1 MYKKIDLILC
11 TLYIKDDK
19 VYILRII
26 CLHKKKVILLMN
38 SFIYTLRSTNII
50 KNPSSKKCILFLLR
64 HSNSN
69 KNYDS
74 FNIILSLYFQNNFKS
89 RNYYKSLCFTECLLF
104 AKTENHILNTLYLR
118 YNLYN
123 HFL

>member
-1 MYKKIDLILC
+1 MYKKIDLSLC

-19 VYILRII
+19 VYILRIN

-50 KNPSSKKCILFLLR
+50 KNPSCKKGILFLLP

-89 RNYYKSLCFTECLLF
+89 KNHYKSLCFTEYLLF

-118 YNLYN
+118 YNFYN